1 MRRPLFLFSAS
12 VLALTLAA
20 PAFAQTQPAAAPDA
34 AEEGDVSE
42 LVVTGSPFPVS
53 LDTVTSSIT
62 IVGRDQLDVAAPSG
76 LGDLLAGQPG
86 LRSTFYGP
94 GASRPVIRGL
104 SGPRVLVL
112 QNGVG
117 LVDASALSPDHA
129 VASDPGEASRIEVL
143 RGPSTLAYGGSGIG
157 GVVNIIDDHIPNHL
171 PEGGIDG
178 RLSASA
184 STVDEGRSVSFGLHA
199 ARGPVVFSIDGVS
212 RRAEDYDVPTTPVS
226 KRLADADGLTVDP
239 ARTVRNT
246 DLKLDAYGMG
256 ISFVTDE
263 GFIGAAVKQT
273 DTLYGVPYAQITA
286 PIDPD
291 DEGPVAID
299 LHQTRFDFRSETPF
313 KLGPFQTM
321 RTSIGYADYE
331 HAEVLRDTGE
341 TGTRFLSKGVEG
353 RMEFVQREIGPLE
366 GAIGIQGLSRH
377 FNSIGDEASIP
388 KTDIEE
394 LGIFTL
400 QRFDFESWGV
410 DAGLR
415 VDRRELDADL
425 VGRAAS
431 APAASYGIDWISA
444 DNAPSFTNVSASL
457 GLFMKPDDN
466 QFYALTV
473 ARNARAPTEG
483 ELYADGPHPGT
494 GAFEVG
500 DPTLDSETVISI
512 EATGRWT
519 FDRFSAEGHLWYAS
533 YDGYIDQVPTGDVED
548 GLPVFRYIQSN
559 ADFHGFELE
568 GTYDLWSDGGRS
580 VSATLG
586 ADYVRGN
593 TDNGAPA
600 RIPPWS
606 TTGKLSWAS
615 ALFDANVE
623 VRYVAEQDRVAD
635 FELPTDSYTM
645 VNLYGAVKPFKNP
658 DLKIFAE
665 LRNATDEV
673 AREHVSFLKDIAPLP
688 GRSFR
693 TGVALRF

>member
-1 MRRPLFLFSAS
+1 MRRPAFLLGAS
-12 VLALTLAA
+12 LLALSLAA
-20 PAFAQTQPAAAPDA
+20 PAFAQQAAPPAPEDD
-34 AEEGDVSE
+34 GDVSE
-42 LVVTGSPFPVS
+42 VIVTGAPFAIS
-53 LDTVTSSIT
+53 LDTVTSSVT
-62 IVGRDQLDVAAPSG
+62 VVGRDQLDIAAPSG

-86 LRSTFYGP
+86 LRSTFFGP

-129 VASDPGEASRIEVL
+129 VASDPAEASRIEVL

-157 GVVNIIDDHIPNHL
+157 GVVNIIDDHIPSRL

-178 RLSASA
+178 RISASA
-184 STVDEGRSVSFGLHA
+184 SSVDEGRALSFGLHA
-199 ARGPVVFSIDGVS
+199 ASGPVVFSIDGVS
-212 RRAEDYDVPTTPVS
+212 RRADDYAVPGTPVS
-226 KRLADADGLTVDP
+226 GRLAAAEGLTVDP
-239 ARTVRNT
+239 DRTVRNT
-246 DLKLDAYGMG
+246 DLKLDAYGVG
-256 ISFVTDE
+256 LSYVTDE
-263 GFIGAAVKQT
+263 GFVGLALKQT

-299 LHQTRFDFRSETPF
+299 LHQIRFDFRSEVPF
-313 KLGPFQTM
+313 TLGPFETM
-321 RTSIGYADYE
+321 RSSIGYADYE
-331 HAEVLRDTGE
+331 HAELILNEGE

-353 RMEFVQREIGPLE
+353 RFEFVQREIGPLK
-366 GAIGIQGLSRH
+366 GAVGVQALSRH
-377 FNSIGDEASIP
+377 FNSIGDEASVP
-388 KTDIEE
+388 KTDIQE

-400 QRFDFESWGV
+400 QRLDYGGWGI

-425 VGRAAS
+425 VGRVAS
-431 APAASYGIDWISA
+431 APAASYGLNWITA
-444 DNAPSFTNVSASL
+444 DNAPSFTNVSGSV
-457 GLFMKPDDN
+457 GVFVKPSEG

-483 ELYADGPHPGT
+483 ELYSDGPHPGT
-494 GAFEVG
+494 GAFEIG
-500 DPTLDSETVISI
+500 DPGLDPETVLSV

-519 FDRFSAEGHLWYAS
+519 YDRFRAEGHLWYAS

-548 GLPVFRYIQSN
+548 NLPVFRYIQSN
-559 ADFHGFELE
+559 ATFYGFELE
-568 GTYDLWSDGGRS
+568 GTYDLWVDGGRTL
-580 VSATLG
+580 SAQVG
-586 ADYVRGN
+586 ADFVRGD
-593 TDNGAPA
+593 TDDGTPA

-606 TTGKLSWAS
+606 TSGKLIWES
-615 ALFDANVE
+615 AMFDANLE
-623 VRYVAEQDRVAD
+623 VRYVAEQDRVAA

-658 DLKIFAE
+658 DLKLFAE
-665 LRNATDEV
+665 LRNATDEL

-693 TGVALRF
+693 AGVAFRF